1 MRRFG
6 PEARSLDSIRWRTFS
21 AWLTSEAGCA
31 MTPQGIT
38 GKKRIIY
45 LLIAL
50 GFAGLIGAH
59 EITPAD
65 ENADFTLPLLVA
77 GAGTLSFV
85 AAGLLA
91 RNLLKRMA

>member
-1 MRRFG
+1 M
-6 PEARSLDSIRWRTFS
+6 L
-21 AWLTSEAGCA
+21 
-31 MTPQGIT
+31 TPQQAT
-38 GKKRIIY
+38 TKKRIIY
-45 LLIAL
+45 GLIAL

-77 GAGTLSFV
+77 GIGTLSFV

-91 RNLLKRMA
+91 RRLIKELNSR